1 MGHLNKLFEEYDEK
15 GFTIISASGESKDT
29 VQAFVDQLG
38 ATYPIF
44 AQTGGG
50 LNAYSTG
57 GVPSACLISAEG
69 KIVWA
74 GHPAALSEDQ
84 IDAELKSIDKDRR
97 ISTWAFN
104 LTRTMPEVP
113 ESLDKDAKNLMKG
126 KFGAT
131 LKSVEKAVEKLEGD
145 AAIDDAGIEGLSVV
159 SIGIV
164 DRAPLTL
171 LAGVGYRTNLEG
183 LRQLGELAGEDVEIL
198 WFDMPHFKGPSDVF
212 HLMSCLSPLDHDL
225 AVVYPPLMAVRQ
237 LEFLQSRG
245 ITFVEVPQEEFDTM
259 GCNVLALGPRHAMM
273 VEGNP
278 ETERRM
284 RDAGVK
290 VEVIKGYDIC
300 RKGEGGPTCMTRPLV
315 RG

>member
-145 AAIDDAGIEGLSVV
+145 DKAKGEALRDWI
-159 SIGIV
+159 
-164 DRAPLTL
+164 
-171 LAGVGYRTNLEG
+171 AGVATKRMETAAG
-183 LRQLGELAGEDVEIL
+183 LVGNNQVYAGFKMYGEIEDL
-198 WFDMPHFKGPSDVF
+198 FNG
-212 HLMSCLSPLDHDL
+212 HDL
-225 AVVYPPLMAVRQ
+225 GKQAKDAAKALEKDKETGLEIKASEKLEEIKKEIANERKAEDKVKCLKPLLSKKYENTAAGKEAAKMADE
-237 LEFLQSRG
+237 LE
-245 ITFVEVPQEEFDTM
+245 
-259 GCNVLALGPRHAMM
+259 
-273 VEGNP
+273 
-278 ETERRM
+278 
-284 RDAGVK
+284 
-290 VEVIKGYDIC
+290 KGGD
-300 RKGEGGPTCMTRPLV
+300 GGAAH
-315 RG
+315 